1 VRSVEGRPAILV
13 FNPQEPSGVPSYFI
27 LIDWVNGEVARIRDY
42 RYARYVLA
50 DAEFAIPAM
59 PTSDHLER

>member
-1 VRSVEGRPAILV
+1 LYPLNGRPVL
-13 FNPQEPSGVPSYFI
+13 PSTP
-27 LIDWVNGEVARIRDY
+27 
-42 RYARYVLA
+42 YVLA